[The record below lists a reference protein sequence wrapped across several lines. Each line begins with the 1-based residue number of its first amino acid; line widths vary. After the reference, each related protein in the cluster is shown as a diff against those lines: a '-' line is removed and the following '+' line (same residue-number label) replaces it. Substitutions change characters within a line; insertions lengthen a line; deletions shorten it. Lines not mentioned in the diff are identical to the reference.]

1 MDLSK
6 LAMPGAA
13 GAEEAD
19 MDLLA
24 GEEGIPEEASPLADV
39 SDEDLIAEVKSRQIE
54 DMLAAD
60 EAAPED
66 EIDMGLPMDES
77 EV

>member
-1 MDLSK
+1 
-6 LAMPGAA
+6 MPGAA

-24 GEEGIPEEASPLADV
+24 GEEGMPEEASPLADV
-39 SDEDLIAEVKSRQIE
+39 ADEDLIAEVKSRGIE
-54 DMLAAD
+54 DMLA
-60 EAAPED
+60 EPEG
-66 EIDMGLPMDES
+66 EPELDMGLPMDES